1 MNAVPQP
8 IRVYY
13 KTRDPFCL
21 SRDQMFDGP
30 FTPDDFGAVA
40 LVDGEAGQLSKPEA
54 IFARLND
61 EERPGWQ
68 SIRSLSTGDVVEIS
82 GVMHQCLMLGWRKV
96 TEADAEALRARFGII
111 SLPPAW
117 GLADAVRRTEGLLE
131 MAQDALCQT
140 VDHPRTDPDIARQR
154 VIAARAVLAPYATAW
169 PTATAS
175 TPTSFR
181 FTLHD
186 GSEDSVATQEV
197 LIFLSEHVEIVIPEP
212 GQTPGVMDPDN
223 ELAVTRVE
231 LLDGDVR
238 AMLWD
243 QNTVKCAGDA
253 TVVTIAPACALVT
266 GLPEG

>member
-21 SRDQMFDGP
+21 SRDQMFAGP
-30 FTPDDFGAVA
+30 FVPEDFGAVA
-40 LVDGEAGQLSKPEA
+40 LVDGEAGQLSKPEL
-54 IFARLND
+54 IFARMND

-82 GVMHQCLMLGWRKV
+82 GVMHQCLMLGWRNV
-96 TEADAEALRARFGII
+96 TPDNARALRARFGIGN
-111 SLPPAW
+111 LPDQHQV
-117 GLADAVRRTEGLLE
+117 LADAILRAAGLLDQ
-131 MAQDALCQT
+131 AQEALSET
-140 VDHPRTDPDIARQR
+140 VDHPRADPDVARQW
-154 VIAARAVLAPYATAW
+154 VNAALAVLAPYCDESE
-169 PTATAS
+169 PD
-175 TPTSFR
+175 PQPIR
-181 FTLHD
+181 FTLRD
-186 GSEDSVATQEV
+186 GCEGSDRTQEV

-253 TVVTIAPACALVT
+253 TVVTIVPACALVT